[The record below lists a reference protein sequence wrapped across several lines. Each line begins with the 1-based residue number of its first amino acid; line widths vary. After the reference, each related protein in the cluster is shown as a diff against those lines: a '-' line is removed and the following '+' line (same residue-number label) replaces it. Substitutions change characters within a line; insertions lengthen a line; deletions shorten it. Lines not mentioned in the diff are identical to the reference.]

1 MPETVTIKDIAKLAG
16 VSIGTV
22 DRVLHGR
29 GRVADETA
37 ARIRRIIE
45 ETGFSPNPH
54 ASSLAQT
61 KARRIGLL
69 MPREDQDSGF
79 WRLPYQGMLRAIEDL
94 APFKIELLF
103 HSFDRFSESSLLNA
117 AEDLKEERP
126 EGILIAPIM
135 PERSK
140 ELLQQIPK
148 EIPLCCFDS
157 DLPHLEKLAFIG
169 QDSYIS
175 GRLAAKLMRL
185 LTRDE
190 GDTVILQAVKA
201 DNHILDRVEGFRSYY
216 PADAVPQI
224 YKEEHLDDPA
234 FCEEFMT
241 GLMRDL
247 PDLSGIFVINASVH
261 GVAAFLEKAGKSS
274 VGLIGYD
281 LIPPNRRYLETGV
294 IDFLISQR
302 PELQGY
308 RGIMRLFDAISGKS
322 GGKPQEIMP
331 VDILT
336 AENVAYY
343 TAFK

>member
-45 ETGFSPNPH
+45 ETGFSPNLH

-69 MPREDQDSGF
+69 MPREDQDSGY
-79 WRLPYQGMLRAIEDL
+79 WSLPYRGMLQAISDL
-94 APFKIELLF
+94 SPFQVELLF
-103 HSFDRFSESSLLNA
+103 RPFDRFSESSFLKA
-117 AEDLKEERP
+117 AEALKEERP

-140 ELLQQIPK
+140 ELLRQIPT

-157 DLPHLEKLAFIG
+157 DLPNLEKLAFIG
-169 QDSYIS
+169 QDSCVS

-190 GDTVILQAVKA
+190 GETVILQAVQA
-201 DNHILDRVEGFRSYY
+201 DNHILARVQGFQSYY
-216 PADAVPQI
+216 PDQAVPRI
-224 YKEEHLDDPA
+224 YREEHLDDPKICEA
-234 FCEEFMT
+234 FMN
-241 GLMRDL
+241 DL
-247 PDLSGIFVINASVH
+247 IQREPDLRGIFVINASVH
-261 GVAAFLEKAGKSS
+261 GVAAYLEKLGRDDI
-274 VGLIGYD
+274 GLIGYD
-281 LIPPNRRYLETGV
+281 LIPPNRRYLERGV
-294 IDFLISQR
+294 IDFIISQR

-308 RGIMRLFDAISGKS
+308 RGIMRLFDAMSGKAT
-322 GGKPQEIMP
+322 GEPQEIMP

>member
-1 MPETVTIKDIAKLAG
+1 MAETVTIKDIARLAG

-79 WRLPYQGMLRAIEDL
+79 WRLPYRGMLQAIEDL
-94 APFKIELLF
+94 APFKVELLF
-103 HSFDRFSESSLLNA
+103 HPFDRFSESSFLNA
-117 AEDLKEERP
+117 GETLRSEEP
-126 EGILIAPIM
+126 DGIMLAPIM

-140 ELLQQIPK
+140 ELLKRIPQGM
-148 EIPLCCFDS
+148 PLCCFDS
-157 DLPHLEKLAFIG
+157 DLPSLEKLAFIG
-169 QDSYIS
+169 QESHIS
-175 GRLAAKLMRL
+175 GKLAAKLMRL

-190 GDTVILQAVKA
+190 GTTVIIQAVQA

-216 PADAVPQI
+216 PPHQIPQI
-224 YKEEHLDDPA
+224 YREEHLDDPKI
-234 FCEEFMT
+234 CEGFM
-241 GLMRDL
+241 GSLVREL
-247 PDLSGIFVINASVH
+247 PDLAGIFVINASVH
-261 GVAAFLEKAGKSS
+261 GVAAYLEKSGRGDI
-274 VGLIGYD
+274 GLIGYD
-281 LIPPNRRYLETGV
+281 LIPPNRHYLEKGI

-308 RGIMRLFDAISGKS
+308 RSVMRIFDALGGKS
-322 GGKPQEIMP
+322 GGEPKEIMP